1 MAYNQGKNPFSKNP
15 LNFNSPLN
23 SFDSLVGKL
32 MNQGKSKE
40 AATKIAGKVAN
51 AKMKGAGSGPTA
63 AQKARA
69 KGSAAKME
77 DLSGDGKVTKKDV
90 LIGRGVIEK
99 DGSPAKAH
107 DKKLKALEKRIKRV
121 RQSKEGSEGQGGID
135 YELLSQ
141 LEEQKKQLI
150 ESHGKEAK
158 ETAKPS
164 PANHAGHPGG
174 DPTKDARGNKIQK
187 AVSSVTGEKIKE
199 VKGEDPKLEIKR
211 VASSAPK
218 GKQTA
223 KTAGVV
229 DASGRE
235 GTNRQER
242 KKRRQ
247 ERRSIRKKARKGELS
262 DSQKSMAIKE
272 SRQQQKDNVR
282 GVKKES
288 PAKNLSAA
296 EKRAKALAKGNPKKE
311 ARMMEAAEKQAAAI
325 KARKSPA
332 KMKSPVKS
340 KHDPKDPSLNRRPG
354 GKRNPYTNSP
364 MGDLS
369 GKKVYG
375 PATAAISAGKKVI
388 KGGKKLIK
396 GAAKIG
402 KKIVKGMK
410 ENHELA
416 QTGGPYKKKNK
427 K

>member
-141 LEEQKKQLI
+141 LEDQKKQLI

-174 DPTKDARGNKIQK
+174 DPTKDARGNKIEP
-187 AVSSVTGEKIKE
+187 AVSSVKGEGIKE

-229 DASGRE
+229 DASGRD

-262 DSQKSMAIKE
+262 ASQKSMAIKE

-296 EKRAKALAKGNPKKE
+296 GKRAKALAKGNPKKE

-332 KMKSPVKS
+332 KMKK
-340 KHDPKDPSLNRRPG
+340 G

-369 GKKVYG
+369 GDKVYG

-396 GAAKIG
+396 GAAKLG

>member
-141 LEEQKKQLI
+141 LEDQKKQLI

-158 ETAKPS
+158 QTAKPS
-164 PANHAGHPGG
+164 PANAEGMFSKAVEDKSLLKEKPA
-174 DPTKDARGNKIQK
+174 TVETASKAVKDFGKKVADQK
-187 AVSSVTGEKIKE
+187 AKNDKKPATAKNKGVVSSE
-199 VKGEDPKLEIKR
+199 
-211 VASSAPK
+211 
-218 GKQTA
+218 
-223 KTAGVV
+223 
-229 DASGRE
+229 GRD
-235 GTNRQER
+235 GSNRQER

-262 DSQKSMAIKE
+262 ASQKSMAIKE
-272 SRQQQKDNVR
+272 SRQQQKDNVS
-282 GVKKES
+282 GVKNES
-288 PAKNLSAA
+288 PAKFHEPKNAA
-296 EKRAKALAKGNPKKE
+296 HGDRKSHKSGKTRKEIMADQQARAKGT
-311 ARMMEAAEKQAAAI
+311 QQG
-325 KARKSPA
+325 KSPA
-332 KMKSPVKS
+332 KMKK
-340 KHDPKDPSLNRRPG
+340 G

-369 GKKVYG
+369 GDKVYG

-396 GAAKIG
+396 GAAKLG
-402 KKIVKGMK
+402 KKIVKRMK
-410 ENHELA
+410 EDHELA

>member
-141 LEEQKKQLI
+141 LEDQKKQLI

-174 DPTKDARGNKIQK
+174 DPTKDARGNKLDSFGAAT
-187 AVSSVTGEKIKE
+187 AVSSVKGEKIKE

-229 DASGRE
+229 DASGRD

-262 DSQKSMAIKE
+262 ASQKSMAIKE

-296 EKRAKALAKGNPKKE
+296 GKRAKALAKGNPKKE

-332 KMKSPVKS
+332 KMKK
-340 KHDPKDPSLNRRPG
+340 G

-369 GKKVYG
+369 GDKVYG

-396 GAAKIG
+396 GAAKLG

>member
-77 DLSGDGKVTKKDV
+77 DLSGDGKITKKDV
-90 LIGRGVIEK
+90 LIGRGVIQK

-121 RQSKEGSEGQGGID
+121 RESKEGSEGQGGID
-135 YELLSQ
+135 YELLAQ
-141 LEEQKKQLI
+141 LENQKKQLI
-150 ESHGKEAK
+150 ESHGKKAK

-164 PANHAGHPGG
+164 PASLNSPAEHHI
-174 DPTKDARGNKIQK
+174 DKSVDARGNKLQT
-187 AVSSVTGEKIKE
+187 AVSSVTGEGIEE
-199 VKGEDPKLEIKR
+199 VKGEDLNLKPVKPAKKLTQADLDAKK
-211 VASSAPK
+211 S
-218 GKQTA
+218 TA
-223 KTAGVV
+223 KSKGIV
-229 DASGRE
+229 SSEGRD

-247 ERRSIRKKARKGELS
+247 ERRKIRRSKDLS
-262 DSQKSMAIKE
+262 STQKRMAVKE

-288 PAKNLSAA
+288 PASM
-296 EKRAKALAKGNPKKE
+296 KK
-311 ARMMEAAEKQAAAI
+311 K
-325 KARKSPA
+325 
-332 KMKSPVKS
+332 
-340 KHDPKDPSLNRRPG
+340 PG
-354 GKRNPYTNSP
+354 GKRNPLTSSP
-364 MGDLS
+364 MGDTS
-369 GKKVYG
+369 GDKVYG

-396 GAAKIG
+396 GAAKLG
-402 KKIVKGMK
+402 KKVVKGLK
-410 ENHELA
+410 KNQELA

>member
-135 YELLSQ
+135 YELLAQ
-141 LEEQKKQLI
+141 LENQKKQLI
-150 ESHGKEAK
+150 ESHCKEAK

-187 AVSSVTGEKIKE
+187 AVSSVKGEGIKE

-262 DSQKSMAIKE
+262 ASQKSMAIKE

-288 PAKNLSAA
+288 PAK
-296 EKRAKALAKGNPKKE
+296 
-311 ARMMEAAEKQAAAI
+311 
-325 KARKSPA
+325 
-332 KMKSPVKS
+332 S
-340 KHDPKDPSLNRRPG
+340 KHDPKDPSLKRRPG

-364 MGDLS
+364 MGDVS
-369 GKKVYG
+369 GDKVYG

-396 GAAKIG
+396 GAAKLG

>member
-135 YELLSQ
+135 YELLAQ
-141 LEEQKKQLI
+141 LENQKKQLI

-187 AVSSVTGEKIKE
+187 AVSSVKGEGIKE

-262 DSQKSMAIKE
+262 ASQKSMAIKE

-288 PAKNLSAA
+288 PAK
-296 EKRAKALAKGNPKKE
+296 
-311 ARMMEAAEKQAAAI
+311 
-325 KARKSPA
+325 
-332 KMKSPVKS
+332 S
-340 KHDPKDPSLNRRPG
+340 KHDPKDPSLKRRPG

-364 MGDLS
+364 MGDVS
-369 GKKVYG
+369 GDKVYG

-396 GAAKIG
+396 GAAKLG

>member
-141 LEEQKKQLI
+141 LEDQKKQLI

-158 ETAKPS
+158 QTAKPS
-164 PANHAGHPGG
+164 PANAEGMFSKAVEDKSLLKEKPA
-174 DPTKDARGNKIQK
+174 TVETASKAVKDFGKKVADQK
-187 AVSSVTGEKIKE
+187 AKNDKKPATAKNKGVVSSE
-199 VKGEDPKLEIKR
+199 
-211 VASSAPK
+211 
-218 GKQTA
+218 
-223 KTAGVV
+223 
-229 DASGRE
+229 GRD
-235 GTNRQER
+235 GSNRQER

-262 DSQKSMAIKE
+262 ASQKSMAIKE
-272 SRQQQKDNVR
+272 SRQQQKDNVG

-288 PAKNLSAA
+288 PAKFHEPKNAA
-296 EKRAKALAKGNPKKE
+296 HGDRKSHKSDKTRKEIMADQQARAKGT
-311 ARMMEAAEKQAAAI
+311 QQG
-325 KARKSPA
+325 KSPA
-332 KMKSPVKS
+332 KMKK
-340 KHDPKDPSLNRRPG
+340 G

-369 GKKVYG
+369 GDKVYG

-396 GAAKIG
+396 GAAKLG
-402 KKIVKGMK
+402 KKIVKRMK